1 MSCRITDEI
10 DILCEWITKLQNE
23 GRISL
28 SLDLTNCWHIQS
40 NDRCFMNIHKLI
52 EDPSRFT
59 GKIKLSM
66 KKYLAFLLRIRL
78 PAIMKNKLTS
88 LSKKQE
94 YELQFE

>member
-1 MSCRITDEI
+1 
-10 DILCEWITKLQNE
+10 
-23 GRISL
+23 
-28 SLDLTNCWHIQS
+28 
-40 NDRCFMNIHKLI
+40 MNIHKLI